1 MEDPAGRPCGSESGD
16 VVRSEG
22 AVDPRRSARR
32 DRGNQRPVGLGLPRR
47 EHDLPEADL
56 SRDANDLRKVG
67 RLPARVDL
75 LQPAVHR
82 LDLEDEFGREL
93 PCSTKFLRS
102 PQIGARE
109 YRLLC
114 TGDED
119 VDRLVRLPY
128 PRVDPERH
136 VPRELLDIVELGIVP
151 FEAVEVDEVEPG
163 KVRRETVDDV
173 EDIELPAGS
182 PTCGHRAVRAR
193 QADLSPA
200 DEEAWD
206 EFWALPRRRRD
217 RVNGAARGGGA
228 HGHRTPRGFFPLPFG
243 SGGYLGRSR
252 LPPVARRWR
261 AADGGP
267 SRQRPAA
274 EESPHFGEHGVG
286 WEPDGRESELRSR
299 NDTARWYGEGG
310 APEVPSGY
318 GETAAS
324 PEASPDRRCEVFP

>member
-206 EFWALPRRRRD
+206 EFWALPSRR
-217 RVNGAARGGGA
+217 
-228 HGHRTPRGFFPLPFG
+228 
-243 SGGYLGRSR
+243 
-252 LPPVARRWR
+252 
-261 AADGGP
+261 
-267 SRQRPAA
+267 RPAA